1 MRSILA
7 GLILALAIA
16 APVVAAPPSD
26 ATLTLDQAEPVAGGS
41 EVTFTVTGSEGIR
54 NAYVLLSCDGTEFDY
69 ITPVNADGST
79 APLPV
84 AEGSTSCDA
93 YVVRHPQFSKP
104 RSNVVTF
111 AVA

>member
-1 MRSILA
+1 MRSLIA
-7 GLILALAIA
+7 ALILAFALAV
-16 APVVAAPPSD
+16 PVAAAPPTN

-41 EVTFTVTGSEGIR
+41 EVTFTVTGAEGIR
-54 NAYVLLSCDGTEFDY
+54 NAYVLLSCDGTDFDY
-69 ITPVNADGST
+69 IAPVSDTGS
-79 APLPV
+79 AGPLPV

-93 YVVRHPQFSKP
+93 YVVRHPQFDKP